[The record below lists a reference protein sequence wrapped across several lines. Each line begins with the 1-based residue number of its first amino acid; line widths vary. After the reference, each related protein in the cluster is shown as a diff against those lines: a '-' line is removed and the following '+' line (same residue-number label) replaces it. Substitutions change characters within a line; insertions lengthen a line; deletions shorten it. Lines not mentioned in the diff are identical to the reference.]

1 MDCTRRMNLNFIN
14 TMFVGFVIFIV
25 ALLLPLATPLSAMPE
40 YAEITRQ
47 GCKTCHVTEDGGE
60 LLDLGLV
67 YSASGYVWPPEG
79 GYRVISP
86 IGKPVRA
93 VIGFLHIVAGFM
105 WFGTILYVHI
115 VLRPAYADKGL
126 PKIEVA
132 IGMVSM
138 LIVGA
143 SGLAMTL
150 SKVRGWEVLTDS
162 QWGVVLSLK
171 IGMYLTM
178 ISMAAIAVLFV
189 GPKLH
194 APKREAVAPE
204 DGVFDPL
211 TLANF
216 NGKEGRPAYVAYKD
230 KVYDL
235 TSSPHWKKGLHFRH
249 TAGSELTRAITDAP
263 HDEDNLEGFSQVGV
277 YDKTRKPSMT
287 PAQKLFH
294 MIAYTNLLLVFAVL
308 FTIAYWRW
316 GI

>member
-1 MDCTRRMNLNFIN
+1 MNLNFIN
-14 TMFVGFVIFIV
+14 TMFVGFVIFTV
-25 ALLLPLATPLSAMPE
+25 ALIVPLATPLSAMPE
-40 YAEITRQ
+40 YAEKTRQ
-47 GCKTCHVTEDGGE
+47 GCKTCHITEDGGE
-60 LLDLGLV
+60 LLDRGLV

-93 VIGFLHIVAGFM
+93 VIGFLHIIAGFM
-105 WFGTILYVHI
+105 WFGTILYVHL

-126 PKIEVA
+126 PRIEVA

-138 LIVGA
+138 LIVGV
-143 SGLAMTL
+143 SGVVMTI
-150 SKVRGWEVLTDS
+150 SKIRGWEVLTGS
-162 QWGVVLSLK
+162 QWGAVLLVK
-171 IGMYLTM
+171 IVMYIAM

-194 APKREAVAPE
+194 APDRKAVAPK

-216 NGKEGRPAYVAYKD
+216 NGKDGRPAYVAYKG
-230 KVYDL
+230 KIYDL
-235 TSSPHWKKGLHFRH
+235 TSGQHWKKGLHFRH
-249 TAGSELTRAITDAP
+249 TAGTELTKAIADAP
-263 HDEDNLEGFSQVGV
+263 HDEDNLKGFEQVGE
-277 YDKTRKPSMT
+277 YDQTRKPPKTS
-287 PAQKLFH
+287 AQKLFH
-294 MIAYTNLLLVFAVL
+294 LIAYTNLLLVFAVL